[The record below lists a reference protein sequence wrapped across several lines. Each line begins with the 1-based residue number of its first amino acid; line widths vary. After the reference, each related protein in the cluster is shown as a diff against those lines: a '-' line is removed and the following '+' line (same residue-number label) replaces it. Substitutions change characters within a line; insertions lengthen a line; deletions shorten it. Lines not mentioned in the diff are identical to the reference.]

1 MDIGVS
7 NMKTDYIKAIREL
20 VYLTLDKEVLSALK
34 DGTLE
39 QKEMF
44 PALCLVTRQFS
55 KAQKILN
62 KYKIVI

>member
-1 MDIGVS
+1 
-7 NMKTDYIKAIREL
+7 MKTNYIKAIREL
-20 VYLTLDKEVLSALK
+20 VHLTLDKEVLSALK

-44 PALCLVTRQFS
+44 PALCLVTRQFG